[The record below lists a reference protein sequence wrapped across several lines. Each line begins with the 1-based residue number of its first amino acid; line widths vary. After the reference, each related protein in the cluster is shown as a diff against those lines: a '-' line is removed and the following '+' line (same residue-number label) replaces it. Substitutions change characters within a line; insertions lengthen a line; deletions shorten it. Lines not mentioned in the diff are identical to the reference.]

1 MSAADR
7 LPAEDLEQYAE
18 PIEKARQGWTFAEI
32 ADAYGEEAAI
42 NAGIAIDPDAAPVEV
57 EGFKGHRPLA
67 EVHPELAAASKSGQL
82 RRRVRGR
89 QKAPTKTRVS
99 IRLDADIVDRLRAS
113 GPGWQTR
120 LNDLLRD
127 SIAMVPTPGV
137 DYGGA
142 PGRLTDIPEDKP

>member
-1 MSAADR
+1 MSAIDR
-7 LPAEDLEQYAE
+7 LPAEDLERYAE

-42 NAGIAIDPDAAPVEV
+42 NAGIATDPDAAPVEV
-57 EGFKGHRPLA
+57 EGFKGHRPIA

-82 RRRVRGR
+82 RRRVRGQ

-120 LNDLLRD
+120 LNELLRD
-127 SIAMVPTPGV
+127 SIAMVPVPGV
-137 DYGGA
+137 DNSGG
-142 PGRLTDIPEDKP
+142 PERLSDIPEAKS

>member
-7 LPAEDLEQYAE
+7 LPAEDLERYAE
-18 PIEKARQGWTFAEI
+18 AIEKARQGWTFTEV

-42 NAGIAIDPDAAPVEV
+42 NAGIATDPDAAPVEV
-57 EGFKGHRPLA
+57 EGFKGHRPLV

-89 QKAPTKTRVS
+89 QKTPTKTRVS
-99 IRLDADIVDRLRAS
+99 IRLDADIVDHLRAS

-127 SIAMVPTPGV
+127 SIATVPASGM
-137 DYGGA
+137 DYSGA
-142 PGRLTDIPEDKP
+142 PGKLADMPEAKS